1 MPSRPASPTPH
12 NPAMACRRRSCRP
25 PHVRSRSGAW
35 PCRTTSPTWRSSWP
49 ATRPATS
56 LDRRSMSMADS
67 FSISAAACTPEC
79 GRCIGCEICD
89 RPLRASDKAMTRF
102 TAATIL
108 TALII
113 AMALVPTAA
122 ADLVSYVKTDDKA
135 YRWEWTA
142 HTDRVDGT
150 TVHELTLIS
159 QVWHGIT
166 WQHRLRIIM
175 PTSMQSM
182 PPLALLIISGSG
194 NGEPE
199 LREGGFMAHE
209 LGAAVAILH

>member
-1 MPSRPASPTPH
+1 
-12 NPAMACRRRSCRP
+12 
-25 PHVRSRSGAW
+25 
-35 PCRTTSPTWRSSWP
+35 
-49 ATRPATS
+49 
-56 LDRRSMSMADS
+56 MSMADS
-67 FSISAAACTPEC
+67 FSISVMACTPGC
-79 GRCIGCEICD
+79 GRLMRCETCD
-89 RPLRASDKAMTRF
+89 RPMLASENAMTRF
-102 TAATIL
+102 AAATIL

-166 WQHRLRIIM
+166 WQHRLRIIT
-175 PTSMQSM
+175 PTGMQSM

-194 NGEPE
+194 
-199 LREGGFMAHE
+199 
-209 LGAAVAILH
+209 